1 MAGNWVEA
9 IRAGDFVRAW
19 EISDRDLLEI
29 AHPPKHT
36 GPRHLQRIWR
46 GEPLTDRHVL
56 VRCSH
61 GLGDTIQ
68 FLRFMPP
75 LGEIARSVTV
85 WCQPE
90 LLPLVAR
97 TAGVDRAIPL
107 HDGAPEVEFDVDIEI
122 MEIPHAV
129 RAGREQV
136 EMRAPYLMLPEVGV
150 AVPPLDSERGLAVGL
165 VWEVGNWDKRR
176 AVPIRLLRQL
186 ADAEVKLYSLQRGA
200 APDELSEIGAKDVS
214 TPDIAAL
221 GHLIPQLDL
230 VICVDT
236 MVAHLS
242 GALGCEAWVLL
253 HADCDWRW
261 PSSGSSTFWYPS
273 LRLFHQTIPD
283 DWEGVMSEVCA
294 ALRARARHQE
304 SFL

>member
-9 IRAGDFVRAW
+9 IRAGDFARAW

-56 VRCSH
+56 VRCYH

-136 EMRAPYLMLPEVGV
+136 EMRAPYLMLPEVEV

-186 ADAEVKLYSLQRGA
+186 ADAEVRLYSLQRGA

-261 PSSGSSTFWYPS
+261 PSSGSSTLWYPS

-304 SFL
+304 SSL

>member
-9 IRAGDFVRAW
+9 IRAGDFARAW

-56 VRCSH
+56 VRCYH

-107 HDGAPEVEFDVDIEI
+107 HDGVPEVEFDVDIEI

-136 EMRAPYLMLPEVGV
+136 EMRAPYLMLPEVEV

-304 SFL
+304 SSL

>member
-9 IRAGDFVRAW
+9 IRAGDFARAW

-56 VRCSH
+56 VRCYH

-136 EMRAPYLMLPEVGV
+136 EMRAPYLMLPEVEV

-165 VWEVGNWDKRR
+165 VWEVGNWGKRR

-186 ADAEVKLYSLQRGA
+186 ADAEVRLYSLQRGA

-294 ALRARARHQE
+294 ALWARARHQE
-304 SFL
+304 SSL